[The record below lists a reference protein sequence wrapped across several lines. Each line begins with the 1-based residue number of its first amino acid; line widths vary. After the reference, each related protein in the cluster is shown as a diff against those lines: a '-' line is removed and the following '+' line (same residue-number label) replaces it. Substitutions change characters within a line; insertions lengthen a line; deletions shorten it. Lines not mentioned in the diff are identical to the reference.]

1 MNGYFEKDNVKY
13 IINGGW
19 HITSYLT
26 PNDIIR
32 KLESFSHVECNK
44 ERIKNRNYI
53 LKCIL
58 SGRFFE
64 SSKNKIEVLIPTTE
78 NELPENYKPFQEKMD
93 NLIFLENDNEDN
105 DNDNNNNDNDD
116 NYFRK

>member
-1 MNGYFEKDNVKY
+1 M
-13 IINGGW
+13 
-19 HITSYLT
+19 
-26 PNDIIR
+26 
-32 KLESFSHVECNK
+32 
-44 ERIKNRNYI
+44 
-53 LKCIL
+53 L

-64 SSKNKIEVLIPTTE
+64 SFKNKIEVLIPTTE